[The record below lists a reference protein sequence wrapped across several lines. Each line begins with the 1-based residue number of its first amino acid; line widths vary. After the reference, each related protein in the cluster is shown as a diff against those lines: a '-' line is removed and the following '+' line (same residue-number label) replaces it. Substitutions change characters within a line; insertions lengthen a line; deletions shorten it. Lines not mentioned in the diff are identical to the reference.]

1 MIQTRICAY
10 VFIRPVLRQLALTN
24 FKNYALER
32 IAFGDAL
39 NCIVGRNGMG
49 KTNLLDAIYYLCM
62 GKSYFAQNE
71 SQIALHETDFFRIE
85 ARIDLEGK
93 EEKVV
98 AKVIP
103 RRQKVFERNEVPY
116 KKISEHVGALP
127 VVIIAP
133 DDTQIVTEGS
143 EVRRRF
149 LDNTLCQFDPAYL
162 QHLIVYERIIDQ
174 RNALLKRLA
183 EQPGADRSLLRVY
196 AAQLVPPA
204 EAIHKARAAFVQNLR
219 PVLQALYEKISGGQE
234 IIDCQ
239 YQSQLD
245 EADFTELLQQKEE
258 KDCIL
263 QRTTAGIHRDDLVF
277 AIGGHALK
285 NFASQGQL
293 KSFVLSL
300 KLAQYEWLKAAKNML
315 PFLLLDDIFDKLD
328 ADRVAMLMELLCT
341 GVYGQVFITD
351 TDEDRVAK
359 IAEARGMDFLKR
371 VVENGRV
378 L

>member
-1 MIQTRICAY
+1 
-10 VFIRPVLRQLALTN
+10 
-24 FKNYALER
+24 
-32 IAFGDAL
+32 
-39 NCIVGRNGMG
+39 
-49 KTNLLDAIYYLCM
+49 
-62 GKSYFAQNE
+62 
-71 SQIALHETDFFRIE
+71 
-85 ARIDLEGK
+85 
-93 EEKVV
+93 
-98 AKVIP
+98 
-103 RRQKVFERNEVPY
+103 
-116 KKISEHVGALP
+116 
-127 VVIIAP
+127 
-133 DDTQIVTEGS
+133 
-143 EVRRRF
+143 
-149 LDNTLCQFDPAYL
+149 
-162 QHLIVYERIIDQ
+162 
-174 RNALLKRLA
+174 
-183 EQPGADRSLLRVY
+183 
-196 AAQLVPPA
+196 
-204 EAIHKARAAFVQNLR
+204 
-219 PVLQALYEKISGGQE
+219 VLQALYEKISGGQE

-245 EADFTELLQQKEE
+245 EANFAELLQQKEE

-351 TDEDRVAK
+351 TDQDRVAK
-359 IAEARGMDFLKR
+359 IAAARGMAFLKR
-371 VVENGRV
+371 VIEHGTI

>member
-1 MIQTRICAY
+1 
-10 VFIRPVLRQLALTN
+10 VFIRPVLKQLTLTN

-32 IAFGDAL
+32 IAFGDSL
-39 NCIVGRNGMG
+39 NCMVGRNGMG

-71 SQIALHETDFFRIE
+71 AQIALHETDFFRIE

-116 KKISEHVGALP
+116 KKISEHVGTLP

-143 EVRRRF
+143 ETRRRF

-162 QHLIVYERIIDQ
+162 QQLIVYDRILDQ

-183 EQPGADRSLLRVY
+183 DQPGADRSLLRVY

-204 EAIHKARAAFVQNLR
+204 EAIHRARTAFVQNLR
-219 PVLQALYEKISGGQE
+219 PVLQSVYEKISGGRE

-245 EADFTELLQQKEE
+245 EADFAGLLQQKEE

-263 QRTTAGIHRDDLVF
+263 QRTTVGIHKDDLVF
-277 AIGGHALK
+277 AIGGRPLK
-285 NFASQGQL
+285 TYASQGQL

-328 ADRVAMLMELLCT
+328 ADRVAMLMELICT

-351 TDEDRVAK
+351 TDENRVAN
-359 IAEARGMDFLKR
+359 IAEARGMDYCKR
-371 VVENGRV
+371 VVENGMI

>member
-1 MIQTRICAY
+1 MK
-10 VFIRPVLRQLALTN
+10 QLTLTN
-24 FKNYALER
+24 FKNYAQER
-32 IAFGDAL
+32 IAFGDSL
-39 NCIVGRNGMG
+39 NCITGQNGMG

-71 SQIALHETDFFRIE
+71 AQIAFHESDFFRIE

-93 EEKVV
+93 EEKIV

-103 RRQKVFERNEVPY
+103 RRQKIFERNDVAY
-116 KKISEHVGALP
+116 KKISEHVGTLP

-143 EVRRRF
+143 EARRRF

-162 QHLIVYERIIDQ
+162 QQLIVYERILDQ

-183 EQPGADRSLLRVY
+183 DQPGADRSLLRVY
-196 AAQLVPPA
+196 AEQLVAPA
-204 EAIHKARAAFVQNLR
+204 EAIHKARVAFVRNLR
-219 PVLQALYEKISGGQE
+219 PVLQSLYEKISGGKE
-234 IIDCQ
+234 EIDCQ

-245 EADFTELLQQKEE
+245 GANFSTLLQQREE

-263 QRTTAGIHRDDLVF
+263 QRTTSGIHRDDLIF
-277 AIGGHALK
+277 IIGGHPLK
-285 NFASQGQL
+285 HFASQGQL

-300 KLAQYEWLKAAKNML
+300 KLAQYEWLKTAKNTL

-328 ADRVAMLMELLCT
+328 AGRVAMLMELLCT
-341 GVYGQVFITD
+341 EVYGQVFITD

-359 IAEARGMDFLKR
+359 IAGSQRMPFLKL
-371 VVENGRV
+371 VIDKGTTIKNHETDQQ
-378 L
+378 